1 MEIKLKRLNKNY
13 NLEATGTNGRTIS
26 IDAGPADGGDDL
38 GVRPMQLLL
47 MGLGG
52 CASIDVISILKKQRQ
67 EVDEYDVQ
75 VTAEREKDKVPS
87 LFTAIHVKFILT
99 GKIEKEK
106 LEHAIKLSLEKYC
119 SVAKT
124 LEKTA
129 SITYSYTINGKDNG

>member
-1 MEIKLKRLNKNY
+1 MEIKLKRLNNNY
-13 NLEATGTNGRTIS
+13 HLEATGTNGRTVS
-26 IDAGPADGGDDL
+26 IDAGPQDGGKDL
-38 GVRPMQLLL
+38 GVRPMQMLL

-67 EVDEYDVQ
+67 EVEDYDVV
-75 VTAEREKDKVPS
+75 VTAEREKDKIPS
-87 LFTAIHVKFILT
+87 LFTDIHIKFILT

-106 LEHAIKLSLEKYC
+106 LEHAIKLSLDKYC

-129 SITYSYTINGKDNG
+129 NITYSFSINGN

>member
-1 MEIKLKRLNKNY
+1 MEINLKRLNKNY

-129 SITYSYTINGKDNG
+129 SITYSYTINEKDNG

>member
-1 MEIKLKRLNKNY
+1 MEIKLKRINNNF
-13 NLEATGTNGRTIS
+13 NLEATGTNGRKVS
-26 IDAGPADGGDDL
+26 IDAGTQDGGDDL
-38 GVRPMQLLL
+38 GVRPMQMML

-67 EVDEYDVQ
+67 EVDDYDV
-75 VTAEREKDKVPS
+75 VITAEREKDKIPS
-87 LFTAIHVKFILT
+87 LFTDIHIKFILT

-106 LEHAIKLSLEKYC
+106 LEHAINLSLDKYC

-129 SITYSYTINGKDNG
+129 TITYSYIINGK

>member
-1 MEIKLKRLNKNY
+1 MEIKLKRLNQNF
-13 NLEATGTNGRTIS
+13 NLEATGTNGRTVS
-26 IDAGPADGGDDL
+26 IDAGPNDGGEDL

-52 CASIDVISILKKQRQ
+52 CSSIDVISILKKQRQ
-67 EVDEYDVQ
+67 EVDDYDVV

-87 LFTAIHVKFILT
+87 LFTSIHVKFILT

-119 SVAKT
+119 SVSKM

-129 SITYSYTINGKDNG
+129 PITYSYTINGN

>member
-1 MEIKLKRLNKNY
+1 MEIKLKRLNRNY
-13 NLEATGTNGRTIS
+13 HLEATGTNGRTVS
-26 IDAGPADGGDDL
+26 IDAGPQDGGDDL
-38 GVRPMQLLL
+38 GARPMQMLL

-67 EVDEYDVQ
+67 EVDDYNVI

-87 LFTAIHVKFILT
+87 LFTSIHVKFILT

-119 SVAKT
+119 SVAKI

-129 SITYSYTINGKDNG
+129 PITYSYTINEN

>member
-13 NLEATGTNGRTIS
+13 NLEATGTNGRTVS
-26 IDAGPADGGDDL
+26 IDAGPQDGGDDL
-38 GVRPMQLLL
+38 GVRPMQMLL

-67 EVDEYDVQ
+67 EVEDYNVV
-75 VTAEREKDKVPS
+75 VTAEREKDKIPS
-87 LFTAIHVKFILT
+87 LFTDIHIKFILT
-99 GKIEKEK
+99 GKIENDK
-106 LEHAIKLSLEKYC
+106 LEHAIKLSLDKYC

-129 SITYSYTINGKDNG
+129 TITYSYSINGK